1 MADDIILQDRAQEL
15 QDLPDPMIKEPSYRP
30 AFNPEFE
37 RSAGEQAVYDANEDR
52 KANPDANSILPDL
65 SSKVDTFTRAI
76 RSGDNIAVQIGK
88 MYDRAVNSGPIDPA
102 WRNGVGEKW
111 VKEKGVNDSQRW
123 RYTSA
128 RNQMEAESM
137 LADAKAQAYDQEV
150 LARKHGVTNFVA
162 RGLAGVIDIDAPVTF
177 MTGGLSAVG
186 LDALKASK
194 MASVAIGAVGG
205 ATTGAGLGV
214 ASYVADPNGEW
225 ANIPLA
231 GLGGMAFG
239 ALGGAFGHS
248 GSHDA
253 MQVRADTLDE
263 FGSTLADGAP
273 RAKENMHTTSFES
286 TDNYFSQAVETEIKA
301 FNDLQ
306 AAAEKDIKAN
316 PSMAEGVERDLT
328 NYNNLLNGAHEDL
341 NAFKATREKAEAD
354 LGVRKPEAIDPS
366 SIESDLPDHAF
377 DDPHLDPDKGRASIG
392 ARQLNTNGPGIASIQ
407 STRVQDMITNA
418 RTRVQQLGLSTDWL
432 DGWSHLSGTA
442 GAVGKYAERFH
453 NALSHSPIASDFARL
468 MNSGSAVAQTL
479 AYDVFENASGIIRNG
494 KSAARIMEHYHK
506 ELMSRFMPFH
516 DAFDE
521 YAGQAGAGWWQR
533 QWDTDLKRRFNREVA
548 AEMMARQY
556 DGAGVATG
564 AVKKA
569 ADALDEM
576 YAHEL
581 RVVKGRPGEM
591 SVNGTDTIQQ
601 KSGYIQQKWLGKNI
615 RDMVNSGRYTYD
627 QVSESIAESYQ
638 RQYPSMLSSDAMIY
652 AKAVV
657 DRARNQDLGINTSMV
672 SVLAGDG
679 RAALADMLT
688 RNGFT
693 PTQVEAFL
701 TRITG
706 AVEERQRSGY
716 FKHRLDVDLR
726 DTSSHGISMM
736 DLVDTDFAT
745 MVPARMRRSAGQ
757 AALARKGIRSKADR
771 DAIKEAII
779 KEQSANGA
787 SVRTGTTLGER
798 IDDAINSDRHVDG
811 EFIDGLFSYFGDGPI
826 AGGLSPMYSRMKKIT
841 NLALL
846 NQLGL
851 TNLAELGPT
860 IASVGVS
867 NFMRHAGE
875 AFTGM
880 LRNVDS
886 ELVQE
891 LKHMSILVPEERL
904 FRDDLTHEFEKAST
918 SNEYLRGL
926 DRLLNKAQ
934 RVQGYSSGF
943 YHVRNFQQRIAVTT
957 AADRLAKHFRDGGLV
972 SDERLKDMGFD
983 PHMMNRFSYYVNQ
996 GIVEFDAD
1004 GNLKKLNM
1012 SQWDPH
1018 DADQFAYTLNAQVNT
1033 LVQKAMA
1040 GESSMIF
1047 HKDGVASLFWQLK
1060 SFGMLA
1066 LEKQALRQTRFM
1078 DQELAASFAYGLA
1091 TAAAVYMTKQTIN
1104 GRTDK
1109 LDPIDIAK
1117 GAFGQSNLTGWIPMW
1132 TDPLAGMLGLEDLR
1146 VGGYKGMDETI
1157 LSTPAVLP
1165 TLNRIANIPGLI
1177 THAVTGQFGTR
1188 DINALTATPII
1199 GNAYGF
1205 AYIFNAMRDTLRHH
1219 PKKAAAPDAATVE
1232 HAKPLT
1238 EVGGIGQYLGL

>member
-1 MADDIILQDRAQEL
+1 MAEDIILQDRAQEL
-15 QDLPDPMIKEPSYRP
+15 QDLPDPTIKMPSYRP
-30 AFNPEFE
+30 AFNPGFE
-37 RSAGEQAVYDANEDR
+37 RSAGDQAVYDANEDK
-52 KANPDANSILPDL
+52 KAASLGV
-65 SSKVDTFTRAI
+65 VDTFTRAL
-76 RSGDNIAVQIGK
+76 RSGDNVAVQIAK
-88 MYDRAVNSGPIDPA
+88 MYDRAGESGPVDPS
-102 WRNGVGEKW
+102 WRNGNGEKW
-111 VKEKGVNDSQRW
+111 AKEKGITDGQRW
-123 RYTSA
+123 RYTST
-128 RNQMEAESM
+128 RNQNEAEAM
-137 LADAKAQAYDQEV
+137 LIDAKSQAYDQEV
-150 LARKHGVTNFVA
+150 LSRKHGVGNFVA
-162 RGLAGVIDIDAPVTF
+162 RGLAGVIDVDAPVTF
-177 MTGGLSAVG
+177 MTGGLTATG
-186 LDALKASK
+186 LAALRASK
-194 MASVAIGAVGG
+194 LAGVAMGAVGG
-205 ATTGAGLGV
+205 AATGAGLG
-214 ASYVADPNGEW
+214 AAGYVADPNGEW
-225 ANIPLA
+225 ANIPIA

-239 ALGGAFGHS
+239 AIGGAFGRS
-248 GSHDA
+248 SSHDA

-263 FGSTLADGAP
+263 FGSTLVDGAP
-273 RAKENMHTTSFES
+273 RANENMHTSSFEN
-286 TDNYFSQAVETEIKA
+286 TDNYFSQAVETEINA
-301 FNDLQ
+301 FRDLQ

-316 PSMAEGVERDLT
+316 PSMAEGAERDLT

-341 NAFKATREKAEAD
+341 NAFRALREKAEAD
-354 LGVRKPEAIDPS
+354 LGVRKPTSFDPS
-366 SIESDLPDHAF
+366 SIEGDLPDEAINN
-377 DDPHLDPDKGRASIG
+377 PHLDPDKGRASIG

-418 RTRVQQLGLSTDWL
+418 RARVKQLNLATDWL
-432 DGWSHLSGTA
+432 DGWANLSGKA

-453 NALSHSPIASDFARL
+453 NVLSHSPLSSDFAKL

-494 KSAARIMEHYHK
+494 KSSARIMDHYNK
-506 ELMSRFMPFH
+506 ELMSRFTPFH
-516 DAFDE
+516 DAFEE
-521 YAGQAGAGWWQR
+521 YAGQAGAGWWQK
-533 QWDTDLKRRFNREVA
+533 QWDLDLKNKFNREVA

-556 DGAGVATG
+556 DGKGVAIG

-569 ADALDEM
+569 ADALDEV

-601 KSGYIQQKWLGKNI
+601 KSGYIQQKWLGRNI
-615 RDMVNSGRYTYD
+615 RNMVDSGRYTYA
-627 QVSESIAESYQ
+627 QVAESIAESYQ
-638 RQYPSMLSSDAMIY
+638 RQYPTMQLSDAMIY

-679 RAALADMLT
+679 RAAVADMLT

-693 PTQVEAFL
+693 PKQVEDFL

-706 AVEERQRSGY
+706 AVEERQRAGH

-745 MVPARMRRSAGQ
+745 MIPARMRRSAGQ

-771 DAIKEAII
+771 DAIKEAIL

-787 SVRTGTTLGER
+787 SVKTGTTIGEKL
-798 IDDAINSDRHVDG
+798 DEAINADKHIDG
-811 EFIDGLFSYFGDGPI
+811 EFIDNLFSYFGEGPI
-826 AGGLSPMYSRMKKIT
+826 AGGLGPMYSRMKKIT

-867 NFMRHAGE
+867 NFFRHAGE
-875 AFTGM
+875 AFNGM
-880 LRNVDS
+880 LRNTDS
-886 ELVQE
+886 ELVKE

-904 FRDDLTHEFEKAST
+904 FRDDLTHEFEKATT
-918 SNEYLRGL
+918 SNEYLRGF

-934 RVQGYSSGF
+934 RLQGYTSGF
-943 YHVRNFQQRIAVTT
+943 YQVRNFQQRIAVTS
-957 AADRLAKHFRDGGLV
+957 AADRLAKHFRDGGLI
-972 SDERLKDMGFD
+972 SDERLRDMGFD
-983 PHMMNRFSYYVNQ
+983 QNMMQKFSDYIKN
-996 GIVEFDAD
+996 GTVEFDAD
-1004 GNLKKLNM
+1004 GNLYKLNM
-1012 SQWDPH
+1012 SKWDPS

-1040 GESSMIF
+1040 GESTMLF
-1047 HKDGVASLFWQLK
+1047 HKDGVASLFWHLK

-1078 DQELAASFAYGLA
+1078 DKELAAQFAYGLG
-1091 TAAAVYMTKQTIN
+1091 TAAAVYVTKQTIN
-1104 GRTDK
+1104 GRDDK

-1146 VGGYKGMDETI
+1146 VGGYQGMNETI
-1157 LSTPAVLP
+1157 LSTPAALP
-1165 TLNRIANIPGLI
+1165 TINRIANIPGLV
-1177 THAVTGQFGTR
+1177 THAATGQLSTR

-1205 AYIFNAMRDTLRHH
+1205 AYIFNAM
-1219 PKKAAAPDAATVE
+1219 KDAL
-1232 HAKPLT
+1232 KN
-1238 EVGGIGQYLGL
+1238 